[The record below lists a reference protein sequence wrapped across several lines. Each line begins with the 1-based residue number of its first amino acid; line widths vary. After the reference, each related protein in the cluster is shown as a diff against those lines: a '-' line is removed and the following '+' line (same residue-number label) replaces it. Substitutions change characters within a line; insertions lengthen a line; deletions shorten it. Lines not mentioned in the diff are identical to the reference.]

1 MNHVVT
7 VWNQIQ
13 SFGVDSQFPNAWNRG
28 IASFWDRLPALAL
41 IKHIYRDFHELLYM
55 LLLLILKMKRDTPE
69 TLKNVSHIDLFNKII
84 QLYRGLSC
92 NLLDQVLKGRWEY
105 KLEG

>member
-84 QLYRGLSC
+84 QLYRGLNC
-92 NLLDQVLKGRWEY
+92 NLLDQVLKGR
-105 KLEG
+105 